1 MRIKY
6 TRKLSSLFIW
16 LLYVQL
22 LGGKNRYA
30 FVRAVMINPP
40 RTVARKCSLRGLY
53 VCAGRLD
60 IENFLKSP
68 LIYSFSYFNF
78 GALVLC
84 LEG

>member
-1 MRIKY
+1 MYNYWEEVQIRICESCY
-6 TRKLSSLFIW
+6 DQSA
-16 LLYVQL
+16 Q
-22 LGGKNRYA
+22 NRCQKV
-30 FVRAVMINPP
+30 F
-40 RTVARKCSLRGLY
+40 TRGLY

-68 LIYSFSYFNF
+68 LIYSVSYFNF